1 MKNRITNYELRT
13 THDARRL
20 TWAGFTLIELIVVIF
35 IISLTASIVMP
46 SLWGSGERALESEA
60 KRIGNTLR
68 YIYDEAVSKKRT
80 YTLKIDIENSRWAYE
95 SEGESRS
102 FEIEDEVMFK
112 DITIPSHGKISTGE
126 LTLIFGPLGP
136 EEPITLHLM
145 RNEAEYTVKFN
156 HLNGRAKVFEGY
168 IT

>member
-1 MKNRITNYELRT
+1 
-13 THDARRL
+13 
-20 TWAGFTLIELIVVIF
+20 
-35 IISLTASIVMP
+35 MP
-46 SLWGSGERALESEA
+46 SLWGSGERALKSEA

-68 YIYDEAVSKKRT
+68 YIYDEAISKKQT
-80 YTLKIDIENSRWAYE
+80 YTLKIDIENDTWAFE
-95 SEGESRS
+95 SQGESRS

-112 DITIPSHGKISTGE
+112 NIIIPSHGEISTGE

-168 IT
+168 II